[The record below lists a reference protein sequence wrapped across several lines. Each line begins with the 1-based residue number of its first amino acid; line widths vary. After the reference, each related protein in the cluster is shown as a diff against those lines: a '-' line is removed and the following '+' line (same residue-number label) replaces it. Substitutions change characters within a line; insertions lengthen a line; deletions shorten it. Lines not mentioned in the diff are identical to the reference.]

1 YRPLDASVPARR
13 QDALDRPPCSARGA
27 HVIRFLGHLR
37 HQSPFDQFDGVIFT
51 DGPVLDHSLVL
62 IDRDGRGFRACRR
75 HVMLSAG
82 SPLLACPRSNLRF
95 NGAKVHVSSVIGPQL
110 YVGNVGATGNVGVTQ
125 VSRNVGATQVS
136 RVLESGW
143 PSPLP
148 RGGTTVP
155 HRCDAAVTY
164 GLDEQVRSSQ
174 HWRVVPFTV
183 KMTRLKSPI
192 PEGMSMVKAVVS
204 RGEIRPLE
212 PLPADW
218 QEGQPL
224 RVEKADGD
232 ETPVEE
238 IDRDFAVLASLC
250 AASEPANEDQL
261 ERALREARR
270 QAKEQVRRQ
279 MGLA

>member
-1 YRPLDASVPARR
+1 
-13 QDALDRPPCSARGA
+13 
-27 HVIRFLGHLR
+27 
-37 HQSPFDQFDGVIFT
+37 
-51 DGPVLDHSLVL
+51 
-62 IDRDGRGFRACRR
+62 
-75 HVMLSAG
+75 
-82 SPLLACPRSNLRF
+82 
-95 NGAKVHVSSVIGPQL
+95 
-110 YVGNVGATGNVGVTQ
+110 
-125 VSRNVGATQVS
+125 
-136 RVLESGW
+136 
-143 PSPLP
+143 
-148 RGGTTVP
+148 
-155 HRCDAAVTY
+155 
-164 GLDEQVRSSQ
+164 
-174 HWRVVPFTV
+174 
-183 KMTRLKSPI
+183 
-192 PEGMSMVKAVVS
+192 MSMVKAVVS